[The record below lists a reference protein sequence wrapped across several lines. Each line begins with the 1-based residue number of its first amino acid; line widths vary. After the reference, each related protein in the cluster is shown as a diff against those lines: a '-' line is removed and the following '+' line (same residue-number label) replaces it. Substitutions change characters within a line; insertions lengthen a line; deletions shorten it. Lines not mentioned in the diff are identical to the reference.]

1 MESQYK
7 HNNSLC
13 WLGILIRRGRDRM
26 VVGFIATC
34 IISAYHHQSC
44 EFESLSGRGIE
55 HYVIKFISDLRQ
67 VDGFLRVSTNKTDR
81 HDITEVLLKVALNA
95 TKQTNK

>member
-1 MESQYK
+1 MLAG
-7 HNNSLC
+7 NSHSS
-13 WLGILIRRGRDRM
+13 WSWSYG

-44 EFESLSGRGIE
+44 EFESGRGIE